1 MVFGVMPMNAVQT
14 PDTREAWFPS
24 RYGAGDQLGALNEIS
39 LEQVVR
45 AARLVCEGRVYDLA
59 HVLDEHVPAFPGRSF
74 RQHLTTSAHQENARR
89 PDHGVLGG
97 WGENDVNWMVEITS
111 STSQLGTHLD
121 GLNHLQ
127 IGQRCY
133 NGFALPEIIEA
144 YGTNKL
150 GMETVPQ
157 IVTRGVL
164 LDIAALKGIS
174 RLEPGYVITVDDAKH
189 ALERQNLELRAGDA
203 VLFHTGWGALWM
215 TDNDLYLSGEPGAG
229 LALANWLVER
239 RVALS
244 GCDTWSYGAVPFEN
258 PNRPFEVPQT
268 LNVKHGVFIL
278 ENLKL
283 EALARDAVSEFM
295 FVVSHAKLRGAT
307 GAWVAPLAIR

>member
-1 MVFGVMPMNAVQT
+1 MVIGVTMNTLLETA
-14 PDTREAWFPS
+14 DTREAWFPS
-24 RYGAGDQLGALNEIS
+24 RYGIGDQIGALNQIT
-39 LEQVVR
+39 LEQVVS

-59 HVLDEHVPAFPGRSF
+59 HILDEHVPAFPGRSF

-89 PDHGVLGG
+89 PDHGLQGG

-127 IGQRCY
+127 IGARCY
-133 NGFALPEIIEA
+133 NGFALSEIIES

-150 GMETVPQ
+150 GIETVPQ

-164 LDIAALKGIS
+164 LDIAALKGVS
-174 RLEPGYVITVDDAKH
+174 RLDPGYVITVQDVQQT
-189 ALERQNLELRAGDA
+189 LERQNLELHAGDA

-215 TDNDLYLSGEPGAG
+215 KDNASYLSGEPGPSLE
-229 LALANWLVER
+229 LAEWLVER
-239 RVALS
+239 RMALS
-244 GCDTWSYGAVPFEN
+244 GCDTWSYGPVPPEH
-258 PNRPFEVPQT
+258 PARPFEVPQT

-283 EALARDAVSEFM
+283 EHLARDAVFEFM
-295 FVVSHAKLRGAT
+295 FIVSHAKLRGAT

>member
-1 MVFGVMPMNAVQT
+1 MLEVRPVQE
-14 PDTREAWFPS
+14 DRSWFPS
-24 RYGAGDQLGALNEIS
+24 RYGAEDQHGALNEVG

-45 AARLVCEGRVYDLA
+45 AARLVREGRVYDLA
-59 HVLDEHVPAFPGRSF
+59 HVLDEQVPAFPGRSF
-74 RQHLTTSAHQENARR
+74 RQFLTTTAHQENARR
-89 PDHGVLGG
+89 PDAGSLGG
-97 WGENDVNWMVEITS
+97 WGENDVNWIVEVCS

-144 YGTNKL
+144 YGTNRL

-164 LDIAALKGIS
+164 LDIAALKGVT
-174 RLEPGYVITVDDAKH
+174 RLERGYAISVSDAQA
-189 ALERQNLELRAGDA
+189 ALERQGLKLGAGDA
-203 VLFHTGWGALWM
+203 VLFHTGWGQLWM
-215 TDNDLYLSGEPGAG
+215 MDNPLYLSGEPGPG
-229 LALANWLVER
+229 LELAEWLVQH
-239 RVALS
+239 RVALTE
-244 GCDTWSYGAVPFEN
+244 CDTWSYGPVPAER
-258 PNRPFEVPQT
+258 PHRPFEVPQT

-278 ENLKL
+278 ENLRL
-283 EALARDAVSEFM
+283 EDLARDGAHEFM
-295 FVVSHAKLRGAT
+295 FVVSHAKVRGAT